1 MRMRHPSGRSMPSRR
16 QFLFA
21 CLGAGVAVAAPVG
34 WYGGIYEPND
44 IEVTRRAMPITN
56 LPARLDGKTAI
67 QISDL
72 HLHEADARHTRMID
86 LINQENPDYVFF
98 TGDLINEQSAI
109 GQAADVFRAIHPPGG
124 IWAVI
129 GNSDRTAGAVD
140 LVQTQ
145 LHSAKVR
152 YLRNANT
159 QIESG
164 LWLVGVDDPSDYV
177 SADVGAALEGVPSG
191 APTILLAHSPD
202 IADQLNGARF
212 DFMLAGHTHG
222 GQVNLPFFSG
232 AWLHDGPSSEYVSGL
247 YSASGS
253 PLYVNRG
260 IGTQRVPIRIGAR
273 PEITVFTFHGA

>member
-1 MRMRHPSGRSMPSRR
+1 MPSRR
-16 QFLFA
+16 QFLLG
-21 CLGAGVAVAAPVG
+21 CLGAGVAVATPVG
-34 WYGGIYEPND
+34 WYAGIYEPND
-44 IEVTRRAMPITN
+44 IEVTRRAMSIKN
-56 LPARLDGKTAI
+56 LPARLDGTTAI

-72 HLHEADARHTRMID
+72 HLHEADARHSRMID
-86 LINQENPDYVFF
+86 LIKQENPQYVFF

-109 GQAADVFRAIHPPGG
+109 GQAADVFRSIQPAGG
-124 IWAVI
+124 VWAVI
-129 GNSDRTAGAVD
+129 GNSDRSSGAAD
-140 LVQTQ
+140 RLQAQ
-145 LHSAKVR
+145 LRSANVR
-152 YLRNANT
+152 YLVNANT

-177 SADVGAALEGVPSG
+177 SADVEAALQGVPSG

-202 IADQLNGARF
+202 IVDQLNGARF

-222 GQVNLPFFSG
+222 GQVNLPLFSG
-232 AWLHDGPSSEYVSGL
+232 AWLHDGPSSQYVSGL
-247 YSASGS
+247 YSAHGA